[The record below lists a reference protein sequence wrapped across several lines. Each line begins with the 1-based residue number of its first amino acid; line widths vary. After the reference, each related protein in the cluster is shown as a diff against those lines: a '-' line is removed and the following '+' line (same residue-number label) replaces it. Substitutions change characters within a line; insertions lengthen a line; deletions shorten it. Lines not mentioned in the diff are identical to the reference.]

1 MSMNFCFSWYSYPDM
16 LEDKVSVFFLAIA
29 IYTSQNCGMARSMEH
44 TCACSTGGGGA
55 RTPGRLMSLAPARH
69 IAAPAEP
76 ACPAAAPM
84 RSDAAVAGRLRLR
97 LHACCGCVTTAALA
111 LGLPTRGGGRLA
123 ASRSRPGTMAAQPL
137 VRRPACG
144 PGGRVHTARG

>member
-1 MSMNFCFSWYSYPDM
+1 MNFCFSWYSYPDM

-29 IYTSQNCGMARSMEH
+29 IYTSQNCGMVRSMEH

-76 ACPAAAPM
+76 ACLAAAPM
-84 RSDAAVAGRLRLR
+84 RSDAAVAGRL
-97 LHACCGCVTTAALA
+97 AA
-111 LGLPTRGGGRLA
+111 G
-123 ASRSRPGTMAAQPL
+123 RSRPGTMAAQPL